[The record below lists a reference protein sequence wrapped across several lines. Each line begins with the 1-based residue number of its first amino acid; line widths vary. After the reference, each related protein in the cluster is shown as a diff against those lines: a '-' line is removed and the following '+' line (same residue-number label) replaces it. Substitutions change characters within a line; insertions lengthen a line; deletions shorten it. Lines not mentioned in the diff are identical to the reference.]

1 MVDTVVRKVY
11 ILDGGELE
19 LDNSLMVNA
28 VDPGRKIRIPIR
40 QFLLETSRGF
50 VLIDT
55 GNDPEVI
62 KGQDVAEQRWGIP
75 LATAARPI
83 MEPHQHLHEQ
93 LKLVG
98 LTADDIK
105 LVVYTHL
112 HHDHCGGA
120 GLFPDALH
128 VVQKAEYRW
137 AMHLDRF
144 ASLPYREHDY
154 NHANLSWRLAE
165 GDWSILP
172 GVHLITT
179 PGHTPGHQSVALWDV
194 PDIGSL
200 IIAGDAVNCR
210 DNITLDVPG
219 GITSDASA
227 AVSSVHRITALAQV
241 TDASIIVSHDA
252 GFYESLPQAPEPLRR
267 LTDDERA
274 FCQQGIRTVYDEL
287 DDPHNL
293 I

>member
-1 MVDTVVRKVY
+1 MAKTVVRKVY

-19 LDNSLMVNA
+19 LDASVMVNA
-28 VDPGRKIRIPIR
+28 MNPGKKIRIPVR
-40 QFLLETSRGF
+40 QFLVETDRGF

-62 KGQDVAEQRWGIP
+62 KGQEVAEQRWGVALANAAKP
-75 LATAARPI
+75 L
-83 MEPHQHLHEQ
+83 MQPHQHLYEQ

-98 LTADDIK
+98 VTADDIK

-120 GLFPDALH
+120 GLFPDSLH

-137 AMHLDRF
+137 AMQLDHF
-144 ASLPYREHDY
+144 ASVPYRTHDY
-154 NHANLSWRLAE
+154 NHSNLDWRFAE

-172 GVHLITT
+172 GIHLIST
-179 PGHTPGHQSVALWDV
+179 PGHTPGHQSIALWDV
-194 PDIGSL
+194 PDVGSL

-210 DNITLDVPG
+210 DNIALDAPG
-219 GITSDASA
+219 GITSSAASA
-227 AVSSVHRITALAQV
+227 VESVHRITALAQAM
-241 TDASIIVSHDA
+241 DASVMVSHDA
-252 GFYESLPQAPEPLRR
+252 GFYEVLPMAPEPLRR
-267 LTDDERA
+267 FTEEEQA
-274 FCQQGIRTVYDEL
+274 FLQKGIRTVYEGL
-287 DDPHNL
+287 SDPNNL